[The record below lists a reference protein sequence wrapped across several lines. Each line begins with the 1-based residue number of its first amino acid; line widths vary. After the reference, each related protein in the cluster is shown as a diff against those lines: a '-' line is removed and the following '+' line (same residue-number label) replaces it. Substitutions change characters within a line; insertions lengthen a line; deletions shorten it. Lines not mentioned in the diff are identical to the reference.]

1 MLEQRIQ
8 QQFID
13 SADLHYQLAQ
23 QLAAP
28 IAAAV
33 QAALACVTNGG
44 KLLLCASGA
53 SLALAQQAALLFVAG
68 FERERPGL
76 AALALGPGLG
86 AADAAGLSR
95 QVHALGLAGDLLL
108 VFSAEG
114 QEPLLLDAVRAAQ
127 ERELTVVVLCGRD
140 APTWAG
146 VLRET
151 DVLIAAGH
159 ESAARVRELHTLA
172 LHCLC
177 DGVDTQLLGEQ
188 EQMQ

>member
-1 MLEQRIQ
+1 MLEPRIQ

-28 IAAAV
+28 IASAV
-33 QAALACVTNGG
+33 QAVLASVTNGG
-44 KLLLCASGA
+44 KLLACGSGA
-53 SLALAQQAALLFVAG
+53 SAALAQQAALFFVAG

-76 AALALGPGLG
+76 AALALGPWPGASAGDGL
-86 AADAAGLSR
+86 AR
-95 QVHALGLAGDLLL
+95 QVHALGVAGDLLL
-108 VFSAEG
+108 AISGEG
-114 QEPLLLDAVRAAQ
+114 EEQVLLDAVRAAQ
-127 ERELTVVVLCGRD
+127 GRELTVVVLCGRD
-140 APTWAG
+140 EATWAG

-151 DVLIAAGH
+151 DVLIGVAH
-159 ESAARVRELHTLA
+159 ERAARVRELHALV

-188 EQMQ
+188 ERML